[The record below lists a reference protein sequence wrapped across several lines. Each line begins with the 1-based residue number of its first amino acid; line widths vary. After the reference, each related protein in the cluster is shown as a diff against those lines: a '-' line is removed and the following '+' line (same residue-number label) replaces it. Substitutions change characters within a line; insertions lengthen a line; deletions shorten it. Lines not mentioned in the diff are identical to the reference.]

1 MLLVDILDLPI
12 LQCMVMT
19 NSERIKD
26 IGVVVGAGMGGGGG
40 AYAKRLCYRKQRLM
54 PHWHK

>member
-26 IGVVVGAGMGGGGG
+26 IGGGGRSWGGVGG
-40 AYAKRLCYRKQRLM
+40 ALMQRDYVIASNG
-54 PHWHK
+54 